1 MMRRALGPLLFLLLL
16 QPILATQSTAGR
28 SAASQRSAGVVRL
41 QVVEVTIAD
50 LEASYLSGRTTAR
63 AIAQAHLDRITAYD
77 KRGPLINA
85 LITINP
91 HALEE
96 ADRLDA
102 LLKTTGRLVGPLHG
116 VPVIVK
122 DNIDVAGLPMTSG
135 FQGWKNYYPAEDAP
149 LVKRLRAAGGI
160 ILAKSSLSEFA
171 YGIADNVNSVL
182 SGFARNPYNTAFA
195 TGGSSGGSAAAV
207 AASFGI
213 VAIGT
218 DTGGSVRMPSAFNA
232 LAGLRP
238 TVGLVSR
245 TGMVPLN
252 SVRDTAGP
260 IARTVGDMAILLDVI
275 AGPDPEDEATAR
287 AAGHRPPTY
296 SAGLRKDALKGAR
309 LGVLR
314 QVFGPRVTDP
324 RILAHFETTLGEL
337 KAAGAEIVDPFSAP
351 DLGSIP
357 RGPQPAQFKDDLTKW
372 IVKHPGIPFPSVKAI
387 ADSRLAHPLHQ
398 AFLDASAAAR
408 PVAEDPETVEGLT
421 SEQRYRDSFAMAM
434 DAGRIDAVVF
444 PTSAQ
449 LPPLN
454 GDRNTQLVAEPRPVP
469 NAGPTAIGGSLT
481 VVASA
486 LQWPALSV
494 PSGYLGEGLPQGL
507 QILGRAWDD
516 AKIISYAY
524 AYEQATHHRR
534 APLTVPPLTNVRN
547 TEQLGR

>member
-1 MMRRALGPLLFLLLL
+1 MTPRALVSLLLL
-16 QPILATQSTAGR
+16 TPYLIGMDSSAT
-28 SAASQRSAGVVRL
+28 SQRSGITARL
-41 QVVEVTIAD
+41 QVVEASIAD
-50 LEASYLSGRTTAR
+50 LQAAYLSGRITAH
-63 AIAQAHLDRITAYD
+63 AIAQAHLDRIAAYD

-85 LITINP
+85 LITVNSQ
-91 HALEE
+91 ALAE

-102 LLKTTGRLVGPLHG
+102 FLKTSGKPVGPLHG

-122 DNIDVAGLPMTSG
+122 DNIDVVGMPMTSG

-171 YGIADNVNSVL
+171 YGIGDNINSVV

-207 AASFGI
+207 AASFGV

-245 TGMVPLN
+245 TGIVPLN

-260 IARTVGDMAILLDVI
+260 IARTVGDLAVLLDVI
-275 AGPDPEDEATAR
+275 AGPDAADEATAR
-287 AAGHRPPTY
+287 ATGHRPTTY
-296 SAGLRKDALKGAR
+296 SAGLRRDALKGAR

-314 QVFGPRVTDP
+314 QVFGPNVTDP
-324 RILAHFETTLGEL
+324 KVLAHFETTLAEL
-337 KAAGAEIVDPFSAP
+337 KAAGAEIIDPFVAP
-351 DLGSIP
+351 ELGSIP

-372 IVKHPGIPFPSVKAI
+372 MVKHPGIPFPSIKDI
-387 ADSRLAHPLHQ
+387 ASSRLAHPLHQ
-398 AFLDASAAAR
+398 AFLDAAAAAG
-408 PVAEDPETVEGLT
+408 PVSEDLEAREGHT
-421 SEQRYRDSFAMAM
+421 NEQRYRDGFAA
-434 DAGRIDAVVF
+434 ALTLGRIDAVVF

-454 GDRNTQLVAEPRPVP
+454 GDRNTQLVAEPRPAP
-469 NAGPTAIGGSLT
+469 NAGPTALGGSLT

-486 LQWPALSV
+486 LQWPAITV

-507 QILGRAWDD
+507 QILGRAGDD
-516 AKIISYAY
+516 AKIIGYAY

-534 APLTVPPLTNVRN
+534 PPPTVPPLTSVRKAKPP
-547 TEQLGR
+547 GR